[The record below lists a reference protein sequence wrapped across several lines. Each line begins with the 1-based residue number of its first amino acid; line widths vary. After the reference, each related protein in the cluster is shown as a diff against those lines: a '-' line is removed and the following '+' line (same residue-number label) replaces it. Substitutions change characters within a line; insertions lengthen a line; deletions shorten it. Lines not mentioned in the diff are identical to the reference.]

1 MLQLLNEIQT
11 PSLLKAWLVSASRW
25 YRFQLMVKKGQHPT
39 LPVQCETQF
48 RYKGMLSSKILVNGG
63 ILTPP
68 LLVSS
73 GDNVGLP
80 CDTALCIKRKKK
92 KHVTL
97 NIYKPN
103 VSGSI
108 FFLVT
113 A

>member
-1 MLQLLNEIQT
+1 MIQI
-11 PSLLKAWLVSASRW
+11 SAGGEKR
-25 YRFQLMVKKGQHPT
+25 PT
-39 LPVQCETQF
+39 SNTETQF
-48 RYKGMLSSKILVNGG
+48 RHKGMLSSKILINGG

-73 GDNVGLP
+73 GDKMGLP
-80 CDTALCIKRKKK
+80 CDTALCIKRKKKKK